1 MGLVV
6 VGVILVEVAAVE
18 VAVVEEVA
26 VAFPILEGIVLD
38 AAAEMADPI
47 RLPIFGAVADEVV
60 DTAAITQMNRR
71 IYQVLR
77 PDPACAAYV
86 LAAKHRGV
94 LLSFRI
100 SGPQQYDRRPPPKI
114 LQVVLELCSDNLL
127 LDLDFR
133 DGVAGR

>member
-1 MGLVV
+1 MGPVV
-6 VGVILVEVAAVE
+6 EAISVEVAAVE
-18 VAVVEEVA
+18 DAVVEVVA

-38 AAAEMADPI
+38 VVAERADPI
-47 RLPIFGAVADEVV
+47 PLPIFGAAADEVV

-71 IYQVLR
+71 IYRVLR

-94 LLSFRI
+94 LVSFRI

-114 LQVVLELCSDNLL
+114 LQAVLQLC
-127 LDLDFR
+127 
-133 DGVAGR
+133 